1 MSAARLI
8 HTGQV
13 IVDLVMPIER
23 LPAPGG
29 DTLAMDARFE
39 VGGGFNVMAAA
50 SRDGMTVV
58 YAGGHGRGQF
68 GDMAREAM
76 HREQIDWLAPMD
88 EERDTGFCVALV
100 DQAAERTFI
109 THLGAEIGSRDVLH
123 RLDPMPE
130 DHVLV
135 SGYTLL
141 HETAADTLIDWLG
154 KQPGPLSVAFDPGP
168 MIGALC
174 PQRLD
179 EILRRTTLLSCN
191 AEEAQTLTATGSIAD
206 ALRALPTRTR
216 APLIVVRDGPRGCHL
231 LADGQPRHVA
241 GFVTHAVDTNGAGD
255 AHTGVLLAALSRGQ
269 TPDEAARRANAAA
282 AIAVSRHGPATAPVG
297 SEIDALLAAQAN
309 T

>member
-23 LPAPGG
+23 LPPPGG
-29 DTLAMDARFE
+29 DTLAMDATFE

-58 YAGGHGRGQF
+58 YAGGHGQGRF

-76 HREQIDWLAPMD
+76 RGERIAWLAPVD
-88 EERDTGFCVALV
+88 ETRDTGFCVALV

-123 RLDPMPE
+123 RLDPTPQ

-141 HETAADTLIDWLG
+141 HETAAATLIDWLSR
-154 KQPGPLSVAFDPGP
+154 QPASLSVAFDPGP
-168 MIGALC
+168 MIADLC
-174 PQRLD
+174 PQRLG

-191 AEEAQTLTATGSIAD
+191 AEEALALTATDSLAA
-206 ALRALPTRTR
+206 ALSALPARTQ
-216 APLIVVRDGPRGCHL
+216 APLVVVRDGPRGCRL
-231 LADGQPRHVA
+231 LADGQQHHVA
-241 GFVTHAVDTNGAGD
+241 GFDTRAVDTNGAGD

-269 TPDEAARRANAAA
+269 TPEQAARRANAAG
-282 AIAVSRHGPATAPVG
+282 AIAVSRHGPATAPAS
-297 SEIDALLAAQAN
+297 SEIDALLAEQSKA
-309 T
+309 